1 MYSKRDGDAM
11 WRCRRKFLSLSGL
24 ERLRASFQHTGTTEK
39 HTPLCSPLT
48 ARYPALERGRDV
60 LVLVLMVLVLAVL
73 SAGGIV
79 LKGEGT
85 SLSAVFFG
93 GRGVCLLSKTVPF
106 FSGSESRNSVYSSQ
120 LLSKESFSNFGKPVR
135 DVAHVELQVRL
146 QLACVAHV
154 LFVEQTLHSYRGGL
168 S

>member
-1 MYSKRDGDAM
+1 MYSKHDGDAM
-11 WRCRRKFLSLSGL
+11 WRCRRKFLSPSGL

-48 ARYPALERGRDV
+48 SRYPALERGRDV
-60 LVLVLMVLVLAVL
+60 LVLVLMVLVLAVP

-79 LKGEGT
+79 LKGEGM
-85 SLSAVFFG
+85 SLSAVFLG
-93 GRGVCLLSKTVPF
+93 GRGVCPFSETVPF
-106 FSGSESRNSVYSSQ
+106 FSGGESSNPMHSSQ
-120 LLSKESFSNFGKPVR
+120 LLSEESFSHFGKPVR
-135 DVAHVELQVRL
+135 DIAHVELQVRL

-154 LFVEQTLHSYRGGL
+154 LFIEQTLHSYRGGF